1 MSDAIDLA
9 DPERAL
15 AVSYAPRA
23 LRPALTALF
32 ALDERLGAIV
42 GTTRE
47 PMIGLMRLAWWREA
61 LERLDHAAAPAEPL
75 LSGIAERLV
84 AHGPSGAALAGI
96 EDGWAVLLDGE
107 IDAAA
112 LARHGR
118 ERGARLFA
126 LAGDLLTRHA
136 APASSA
142 SHRFGPAEAETWTMR
157 HGRSDDGLLATA
169 GAGWA
174 LADLGHRHSSAAVRA
189 LARSHAGS
197 ILDRLP
203 PGRWP
208 GPLRPLGALAV
219 LARRDATARAGRTQG
234 SPARLARM
242 LALRVTGL

>member
-1 MSDAIDLA
+1 MSDAIELA
-9 DPERAL
+9 DPERTL

-23 LRPALTALF
+23 LRPALAALF
-32 ALDERLGAIV
+32 ALDERFGAIV
-42 GTTRE
+42 GTTGE
-47 PMIGLMRLAWWREA
+47 PMIGMMRLAWWREA

-75 LSGIAERLV
+75 LREVAERLV
-84 AHGPSGAALAGI
+84 AHGPSGVALAGI

-126 LAGDLLTRHA
+126 LAGDLLTTHA
-136 APASSA
+136 DPLASAA
-142 SHRFGPAEAETWTMR
+142 SDHFTQAETWTLR
-157 HGRSDDGLLATA
+157 HGRGEEGLLATA

-189 LARSHAGS
+189 LARSEAADM
-197 ILDRLP
+197 LDGLP
-203 PGRWP
+203 SGRWP
-208 GPLRPLGALAV
+208 RPLRPLGALTV
-219 LARRDATARAGRTQG
+219 LAWRDAAAQASRTQG

-242 LALRVTGL
+242 LALRITGL